1 MTRKFEERYKKDEI
15 PEGNFGFRYISRNAG
30 FMEDHHL
37 KAGAYYL
44 TEEGLVY
51 YFGVY
56 EVAGYAEGMPEV
68 LIPYDELKWKIDLS

>member
-1 MTRKFEERYKKDEI
+1 
-15 PEGNFGFRYISRNAG
+15 
-30 FMEDHHL
+30 L